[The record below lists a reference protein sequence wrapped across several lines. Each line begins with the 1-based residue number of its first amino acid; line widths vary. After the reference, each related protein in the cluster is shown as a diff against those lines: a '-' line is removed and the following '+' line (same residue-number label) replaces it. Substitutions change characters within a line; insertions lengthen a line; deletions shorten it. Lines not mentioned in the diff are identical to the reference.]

1 MNPASAMNPNANVL
15 GLLPSASWVLT
26 ALLVF
31 GGAVANRLPF
41 SSVVQHPAI
50 FFLFALMG
58 VASIQIGLPHLG
70 FAFLFFLL
78 SAWSMKTVY
87 TEGFLNGCFVDEVE
101 NNKRWFV
108 EQVLKEEPKGIQ
120 TKQDATAAV
129 GGASAQGGTSAGTT

>member
-1 MNPASAMNPNANVL
+1 MNTAPMSPTANLL
-15 GLLPSASWVLT
+15 GLIPPVSWVLS

-41 SSVVQHPAI
+41 ASMVQHPAA
-50 FFLFALMG
+50 FFLLALVG
-58 VASIQIGLPHLG
+58 VVSIQIGIPHLG

-78 SAWSMKTVY
+78 SAWSMKTVA

-101 NNKRWFV
+101 HKKRWFV
-108 EQVLKEEPKGIQ
+108 EEVLKEDPKGIQ
-120 TKQDATAAV
+120 TKKDITAAG